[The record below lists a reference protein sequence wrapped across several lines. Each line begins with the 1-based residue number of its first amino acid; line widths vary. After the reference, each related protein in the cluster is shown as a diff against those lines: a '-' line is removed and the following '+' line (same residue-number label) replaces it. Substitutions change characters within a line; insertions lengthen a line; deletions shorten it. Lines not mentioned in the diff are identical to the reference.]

1 MWRKYQTSD
10 NKERLEWAH
19 AVPKL
24 DLIGTSRLDPLVVEK
39 VVAALGFA
47 GERQF
52 DRDVFSKFPR
62 QFENLAD
69 VAARSRFPGSARE
82 SAMKTLTIT
91 AFAQAVTGF
100 PVPDAPHDAS

>member
-1 MWRKYQTSD
+1 MWRKYQTPD

-62 QFENLAD
+62 QSKTSPTSLPGP
-69 VAARSRFPGSARE
+69 VSRAARGNLR
-82 SAMKTLTIT
+82 
-91 AFAQAVTGF
+91 
-100 PVPDAPHDAS
+100 